1 MLTMPPLDLARGD
14 VVVVKAECVQEI
26 DPRTGQPFEARFV
39 VDWVDAVPLDPAQV
53 QWVHGVWLDGDRGAI
68 PVEAV
73 DLAASQLLSGGQ
85 S

>member
-39 VDWVDAVPLDPAQV
+39 VDWVDAVPRDPEQV

>member
-1 MLTMPPLDLARGD
+1 MLTMPPLDLRRGD
-14 VVVVKAECVQEI
+14 VLVVKPECVQEI

-53 QWVHGVWLDGDRGAI
+53 QWVHGVWLDGDCGAI
-68 PVEAV
+68 PIEIV